1 MERLMM
7 TEMERELTK
16 IIESQA
22 HQIAEQ
28 TELIKALEAKL
39 SQLQESLDYL
49 TKKMYAKSSEKTRPG
64 QLSLFENDPNFT
76 NQSQL
81 RNKPTK

>member
-1 MERLMM
+1 M

-22 HQIAEQ
+22 HQIN
-28 TELIKALEAKL
+28 ELLAKVAT
-39 SQLQESLDYL
+39 LQESLDYL
-49 TKKMYAKSSEKTRPG
+49 TKKMYGKSSEKTQPG
-64 QLSLFENDPNFT
+64 QLSLFENDQNFT
-76 NQSQL
+76 KQIQL